1 MDHNTYTAV
10 AEADDLRDSGSL
22 DVEAVIRIR
31 DEEGDEVDVVTYPPD
46 EDEEV
51 ALESVRHALD
61 AAGWYPVGR
70 LTVEIDRIHGT
81 VTRAP
86 ATVQ

>member
-10 AEADDLRDSGSL
+10 AEADDLRDSGSS

-46 EDEEV
+46 EHEEI

-61 AAGWYPVGR
+61 MAGWHPVEPLVIDAECIRGR
-70 LTVEIDRIHGT
+70 VSRADR
-81 VTRAP
+81 R
-86 ATVQ
+86 